1 MHSFAPARTLFP
13 ALLATALLG
22 ACASDGPSI
31 RNLSPEISV
40 VPTAEAGLDF
50 GEVIVTQSGTA
61 ELFITNAGR
70 AGLDVTVDLSGDA
83 AFTMS
88 SEFDGEL
95 EVGVDDTLTIPLT
108 FTPDNFLDY
117 TAEILVTSNDEQTP
131 EITLAVT
138 GVGVDAPMPDIEV
151 TPLTMDFGEVNVGDL
166 APVQFAT
173 VRNVGLDDLTL
184 GSMTQSGSPAFTVL
198 TDPSGQVLT
207 PGGETQVILQ
217 YIPLN
222 DSGDNGVLTFPS
234 DDPDEPEVS
243 LNLLGNGGGD
253 FAYPEA
259 IIDCPLTVFITGPEY
274 INLDGRAS
282 NDPNGLDLS
291 YTWELLSKPD
301 GSASEL
307 SFVDTEQAEV
317 PMLIDLAGPYEVQLT
332 VTNEEDTPSVPT
344 KCGIIAIPEDNIR
357 VELIWDGPT
366 SDLDLHLGETR
377 DVELF
382 DPGDANWC
390 NQSPNWGNNGSDDDP
405 RLDIDDRGGYGP
417 ENINLLDPVDGEY
430 PVRVHY
436 FDDNNDD
443 LVTATV
449 TVWSKEFELYKGSK
463 VMARDEVWDVGQV
476 NWPDANF
483 AEFDTPLYD
492 APRRSCP

>member
-1 MHSFAPARTLFP
+1 
-13 ALLATALLG
+13 
-22 ACASDGPSI
+22 
-31 RNLSPEISV
+31 
-40 VPTAEAGLDF
+40 
-50 GEVIVTQSGTA
+50 
-61 ELFITNAGR
+61 
-70 AGLDVTVDLSGDA
+70 
-83 AFTMS
+83 
-88 SEFDGEL
+88 
-95 EVGVDDTLTIPLT
+95 
-108 FTPDNFLDY
+108 
-117 TAEILVTSNDEQTP
+117 
-131 EITLAVT
+131 
-138 GVGVDAPMPDIEV
+138 MPDIEV

-449 TVWSKEFELYKGSK
+449 TVWSKEFELWKGSK
-463 VMARDEVWDVGQV
+463 VMARDEVWDVGQL
-476 NWPDANF
+476 NWPQATF
-483 AEFDTPLYD
+483 AEFDRPLYR
-492 APRRSCP
+492 PSRRTCAN